1 MELTEYFQSYE
12 DYFWEWTTDE
22 DVPDDTGYNE
32 NNLISFQNI
41 GAVVYRPY
49 LIEILKEL
57 QLNGL
62 PILSPLLLALYATNE
77 GYLDLKGIK
86 TNLRKH
92 PLAAHEYVKHLIRPA
107 FQFLETLKSLHNNY
121 KKGKNRVLL
130 LQTIFKY
137 APNNVSEKQSE
148 YILNGY
154 LRNSRKI
161 ADSAQKIEITVSK
174 FSKDL
179 GILVALNEKFPSSQ
193 MIIQVMKGN
202 LEIADIEEEVI
213 EEETTIE
220 TDTDFIQE
228 LIEEPKTFQVG
239 SLIKRIWSGLKI
251 PMRHLSPGEQPIGG
265 VSDMTNK
272 GDFSRMLLSEFANE
286 DEVFMNRVA
295 NNEALYIQREIPPEE
310 NVFERIILIDTS
322 LRNWGTPKV
331 LAFASAIAV
340 IKHPKAHS
348 ECKVFALGQNSIPIY
363 LDKVEEVI
371 DHLNLVS
378 PVLEVSQSLEKFFN
392 EEHKEKDMEVFFITT
407 QENLENQKLQ
417 KVIQE
422 NRDRLKF
429 LVTTSA
435 EGELNFYKHHK
446 GTRKHVQ
453 KIMLP
458 LQELWANP
466 PKRNQRGENNSPRS
480 KKAGVPLNYPIL
492 FPTSKN
498 KIATFLYEGEFFI
511 LSSKKQLLKTYL
523 SDNYYNKNYYDQYKI
538 HRGCEVLFEDI
549 SVRPKGQFAL
559 AKNKQQQFILC
570 HYQPDK
576 KLISKLNLNTKEYS
590 ELSLSGHKIPR
601 YLSFKL
607 IYFNKKFYLDCLDNS
622 WIGEINIDGNI
633 SLEESKMHK
642 DISKNDSKVETELN
656 KLNNIG
662 VKILNNFNNVGINIE
677 LGLVISNHELTKN
690 YDNSLVFYR
699 NKYPM
704 KMYAQQNK
712 NRFTFSEGSEIIT
725 DSRGMLTFKSSNQN
739 VPEFYIPSTEVGY
752 LALASHTEFGGSE
765 YYLPETT
772 LLKIRKMED
781 MILDYLEPFI
791 HQIVE
796 YGTEN

>member
-62 PILSPLLLALYATNE
+62 PILSSLLLALYATNE

-107 FQFLETLKSLHNNY
+107 FQFLETLKSLHHNY

-137 APNNVSEKQSE
+137 ASNNISEKQSE

-202 LEIADIEEEVI
+202 LKIADIEEEVI

-220 TDTDFIQE
+220 TDKDFIQE

-272 GDFSRMLLSEFANE
+272 GDFNRMLLSEFANE

-322 LRNWGTPKV
+322 LKNWGTPKV

-348 ECKVFALGQNSIPIY
+348 ECKVFALGQNSIPIK

-371 DHLNLVS
+371 DHLNIVS
-378 PVLEVSQSLEKFFN
+378 PVLEVSQSLDKFFS
-392 EEHKEKDMEVFFITT
+392 EEHAEKDLEVFFITN

-417 KVIQE
+417 KVIHE

-466 PKRNQRGENNSPRS
+466 PKRNQKGENNNSPRS
-480 KKAGVPLNYPIL
+480 KKADVPLNYPIL

-498 KIATFLYEGEFFI
+498 RIATFLYEGEFFI

-559 AKNKQQQFILC
+559 AKNKQHQFILC
-570 HYQPDK
+570 HYQQDK
-576 KLISKLNLNTKEYS
+576 KLISKLNLNTKEYF
-590 ELSLSGHKIPR
+590 ELNLSGHKIPHQH
-601 YLSFKL
+601 KL
-607 IYFNKKFYLDCLDNS
+607 IYFDKNFYLHQIEIPYNYR
-622 WIGEINIDGNI
+622 INIDGDI
-633 SLEESKMHK
+633 SLEETFDKVNEM
-642 DISKNDSKVETELN
+642 DKNNSKVETELN

-662 VKILNNFNNVGINIE
+662 VKILNNFNNVGINTE
-677 LGLVISNHELTKN
+677 FGLVISNNELTKN

-704 KMYAQQNK
+704 KIFAQQNK

-739 VPEFYIPSTEVGY
+739 IPEFYIPSTESGY

-781 MILDYLEPFI
+781 MILEYLEPFI

>member
-1 MELTEYFQSYE
+1 MELKEYFQSYE
-12 DYFWEWTTDE
+12 SYFWEWTTDE

-49 LIEILKEL
+49 IIEVLKEI
-57 QLNGL
+57 QPQGF
-62 PILSPLLLALYATNE
+62 PPFSSLLLILYATQD
-77 GYLDLKGIK
+77 GYVD
-86 TNLRKH
+86 
-92 PLAAHEYVKHLIRPA
+92 
-107 FQFLETLKSLHNNY
+107 LKSLFLKIKNHPYAAQKYIGDFIPKAFEFLKTLRSLDGIY
-121 KKGKNRVLL
+121 KKGQNRIIL
-130 LQTIFKY
+130 LQTIFKAGHNGISVGNADQILKRY
-137 APNNVSEKQSE
+137 SKRPHKILDCAEKKE
-148 YILNGY
+148 L
-154 LRNSRKI
+154 
-161 ADSAQKIEITVSK
+161 TVSH
-174 FSKDL
+174 FSNDIR
-179 GILVALNEKFPSSQ
+179 ILSLLQNKFPTTES
-193 MIIQVMKGN
+193 I
-202 LEIADIEEEVI
+202 IEEMKDFVDIPELQDEVV

-220 TDTDFIQE
+220 TGKDFIQE

-272 GDFSRMLLSEFANE
+272 GDFSTMLLSEFANE

-322 LRNWGTPKV
+322 LKNWGTPKV

-340 IKHPKAHS
+340 IKHPKANS
-348 ECKVFALGQNSIPIY
+348 ECKVFALGQNSIPIN

-371 DHLNLVS
+371 DHLNIVS
-378 PVLEVSQSLEKFFN
+378 PVLEVSQSLEKFFS
-392 EEHKEKDMEVFFITT
+392 EEHTEKDLEVFFITNR
-407 QENLENQKLQ
+407 ENLENQKLQ

-466 PKRNQRGENNSPRS
+466 PKRNQKGENNNSPRS
-480 KKAGVPLNYPIL
+480 KKADVPLNYPIL

-498 KIATFLYEGEFFI
+498 RIATFLYEGEFFI

-559 AKNKQQQFILC
+559 AKNKQHQFILC

-590 ELSLSGHKIPR
+590 ELNLSGHKIPHQH
-601 YLSFKL
+601 KL
-607 IYFNKKFYLDCLDNS
+607 TYFDKNFYLHQIEIPYNYR
-622 WIGEINIDGNI
+622 INIDGDI
-633 SLEESKMHK
+633 SLEETFDKVNEM
-642 DISKNDSKVETELN
+642 DKNNSKVETELN

-662 VKILNNFNNVGINIE
+662 VKILNNFNNVGINSE
-677 LGLVISNHELTKN
+677 HGLVISNNELTKN

-712 NRFTFSEGSEIIT
+712 NRFTFSEGSEIIA
-725 DSRGMLTFKSSNQN
+725 DSRGMLTFKSSHQN

-752 LALASHTEFGGSE
+752 LALANHTEFGGSE

>member
-12 DYFWEWTTDE
+12 DYFWEWATDE
-22 DVPDDTGYNE
+22 DVSNDSDYQVNNMIYFPTVSSVIGYR
-32 NNLISFQNI
+32 
-41 GAVVYRPY
+41 VY
-49 LIEILKEL
+49 ILTILREL
-57 QLNGL
+57 QLQGW
-62 PILSPLLLALYATNE
+62 PPFGALLLVLYATQD
-77 GYLDLKGIK
+77 GYKQLRTLIDDLKKNISREQTKELFSEAVFLLKKLEILDHKYK
-86 TNLRKH
+86 TG
-92 PLAAHEYVKHLIRPA
+92 
-107 FQFLETLKSLHNNY
+107 Q
-121 KKGKNRVLL
+121 NRVVLIQTLFADNKTCLTSKKSQELYNRYIKIPQLL
-130 LQTIFKY
+130 NESAHKIDLRYEAFRNDIISLAVINRKFPTTESI
-137 APNNVSEKQSE
+137 EKALHG
-148 YILNGY
+148 I
-154 LRNSRKI
+154 
-161 ADSAQKIEITVSK
+161 IEIPEV
-174 FSKDL
+174 
-179 GILVALNEKFPSSQ
+179 
-193 MIIQVMKGN
+193 
-202 LEIADIEEEVI
+202 EEEVI

-220 TDTDFIQE
+220 TDKDFIQQ
-228 LIEEPKTFQVG
+228 LIEESKTFQVG

-322 LRNWGTPKV
+322 LKNWGTPKV

-348 ECKVFALGQNSIPIY
+348 ECKVFALGQNSIPIK
-363 LDKVEEVI
+363 LDQVEEVI
-371 DHLNLVS
+371 DHLNIVS
-378 PVLEVSQSLEKFFN
+378 PVLEVSQSLEKFFS
-392 EEHKEKDMEVFFITT
+392 EEHTEKDLEVFFITNR
-407 QENLENQKLQ
+407 ENLENQKLQ
-417 KVIQE
+417 KVIHE

-466 PKRNQRGENNSPRS
+466 PKRNQKGENNNSPRS
-480 KKAGVPLNYPIL
+480 KKVDVPLNYPIL

-498 KIATFLYEGEFFI
+498 RIATFLYEGEFFI

-559 AKNKQQQFILC
+559 AKNKQHQFILC
-570 HYQPDK
+570 HYQRDK

-590 ELSLSGHKIPR
+590 ELNLSGHKI
-601 YLSFKL
+601 LHQHKL
-607 IYFNKKFYLDCLDNS
+607 IYFDKNFYLHQIEIPYNYRINLD
-622 WIGEINIDGNI
+622 GDI
-633 SLEESKMHK
+633 SLEETFDKVNEM
-642 DISKNDSKVETELN
+642 DKNNSKVETELN

-662 VKILNNFNNVGINIE
+662 VKILNNFNNVGINTE
-677 LGLVISNHELTKN
+677 FGLVISNNELTQN
-690 YDNSLVFYR
+690 YDHSLVFYR

-704 KMYAQQNK
+704 KIFAQQNK

-739 VPEFYIPSTEVGY
+739 IPEFYIPSTEAGY
-752 LALASHTEFGGSE
+752 LALANHTEFGGSE

-781 MILDYLEPFI
+781 MILEYLEPFI